1 MVFWNMRE
9 DNQESYYSLH
19 KCLLAP
25 FPLLHY
31 CFMKSNTAPDFHW
44 KITVPSLFCLGLL
57 VLSNLAQV
65 QTVSFCVPDL
75 DSYSRVGMLHFLADL
90 VSVFLITAA
99 FDGWAATF
107 LSWLCTHTS
116 QNSLAALQDG
126 LISSLSNIRL
136 NPELPKQGPDQLL
149 VPSPG
154 PWLPDCSSWLLHFQF
169 QHLKEA

>member
-1 MVFWNMRE
+1 
-9 DNQESYYSLH
+9 
-19 KCLLAP
+19 
-25 FPLLHY
+25 
-31 CFMKSNTAPDFHW
+31 
-44 KITVPSLFCLGLL
+44 
-57 VLSNLAQV
+57 
-65 QTVSFCVPDL
+65 
-75 DSYSRVGMLHFLADL
+75 MLHFLADL

-99 FDGWAATF
+99 FDGWSATF